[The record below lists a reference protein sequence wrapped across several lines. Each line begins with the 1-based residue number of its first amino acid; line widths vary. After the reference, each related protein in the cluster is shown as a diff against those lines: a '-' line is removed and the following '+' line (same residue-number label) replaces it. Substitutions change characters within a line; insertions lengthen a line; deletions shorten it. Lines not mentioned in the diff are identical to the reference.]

1 MDEKTTLYE
10 ADVLALPPLRLV
22 LGDVPTPDPDRRQTP
37 RRNASTER
45 REPTVVTVRR
55 LIAHLEKKQ

>member
-10 ADVLALPPLRLV
+10 ADVMALPPLRMV
-22 LGDVPTPDPDRRQTP
+22 LGEVPTPDPDRRQTP
-37 RRNASTER
+37 RRKALADG
-45 REPTVVTVRR
+45 REMTVTVRR